1 MTMHPNPETPEQS
14 QNIAD
19 PAHTDDVRQKLK
31 SLESQFHEWSSKVDG
46 AVAQTE
52 KDVRQVSQ
60 LLQHTARKAYEVGQM
75 HTEISEIQDSVSN
88 AMTHLGGVEGLD
100 HLQQEHQNLLSTLE
114 TFQASSRQF
123 REMLVE
129 ASRVE
134 TRIDDRLSLAQQ
146 RVDEINQILA
156 VAKAEL
162 VRQAMSLS
170 DQVRQ
175 GNVSN
180 PSTSESLELDQAQTD
195 IAAIRQELR
204 ERHSTLNQMHA
215 EISEAIATFQS
226 LQQQQPI
233 PAASVDMS
241 SYDDN
246 TMLVPDD
253 TEIEVGPG
261 LEPMRSPDQSLPI
274 PPPPGT
280 APTANVP
287 LRSLDSGVNRDLEQV
302 RSEVYGI
309 VQQLRADKDA
319 LQKEQKQKLRA
330 LEQKLKGTR
339 NLLATGTVI
348 ALILAIVAIAL
359 KFIPS

>member
-1 MTMHPNPETPEQS
+1 VTMHPNPETPEQS

-19 PAHTDDVRQKLK
+19 PAHTDDVRQKLQT
-31 SLESQFHEWSSKVDG
+31 LESQFHEWSGKVDG
-46 AVAQTE
+46 AAAQME

-75 HTEISEIQDSVSN
+75 HAEISEIQDSVSN

-100 HLQQEHQNLLSTLE
+100 HLQQEHQNLLRTLE

-123 REMLVE
+123 REMQSE

-134 TRIDDRLSLAQQ
+134 TRIEDRLSLAQQ
-146 RVDEINQILA
+146 RVEEINQILA

-180 PSTSESLELDQAQTD
+180 PSESLELDQAQAD

-233 PAASVDMS
+233 PATSVDMS
-241 SYDDN
+241 SDDDN

-274 PPPPGT
+274 PPPGGG
-280 APTANVP
+280 APSANVP
-287 LRSLDSGVNRDLEQV
+287 LRSLDSGVNRDLEQM

-319 LQKEQKQKLRA
+319 LQKEQKQRLRA

-359 KFIPS
+359 KFISI